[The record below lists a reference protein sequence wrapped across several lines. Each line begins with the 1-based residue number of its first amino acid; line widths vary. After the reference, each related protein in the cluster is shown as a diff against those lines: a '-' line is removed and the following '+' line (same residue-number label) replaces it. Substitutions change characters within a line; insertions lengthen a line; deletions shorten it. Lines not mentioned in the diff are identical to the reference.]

1 MWTLAIE
8 CSTARGSLALALG
21 AELRWQAAFEA
32 GRGKGG
38 AFFAELENAARALAG
53 AALGEIVVGLGPGSY
68 SGVRQAIA
76 AATGLGLAFGARL
89 TGLPSP
95 VALETGATAFH
106 ALGDARRGAFYYTA
120 VRDGVC
126 VIEPELV
133 DHAGARARLAA
144 QPGWPAL
151 GETALEGLPV
161 TAGVFPGAA
170 GLLTAPAATRRL
182 SPLEPLYLRDPAITL
197 PKPRPALP

>member
-8 CSTARGSLALALG
+8 CSTHRGSLALAQG

-38 AFFAELENAARALAG
+38 AFFAELENAVRALGG
-53 AALGEIVVGLGPGSY
+53 AALGEVVVGLGPGSY

-89 TGLPSP
+89 SGLPSP
-95 VALETGATAFH
+95 AALETGAAAFH
-106 ALGDARRGAFYYTA
+106 ALGDARRGSFYYTA

-133 DHAGARARLAA
+133 DRDGALARLAA
-144 QPGWPAL
+144 HPDWPAL
-151 GETALEGLPV
+151 AETSLDGLPV
-161 TAGVFPGAA
+161 TADVFPAA
-170 GLLTAPAATRRL
+170 ARLLTASATTRRL
-182 SPLEPLYLRDPAITL
+182 PPLEPLYLRDPAITL